1 MDLTVTQEEY
11 ESLVTLARAG
21 ATTADKQRQLD
32 AWLKL
37 IEKKNDITRHQLWVQ
52 WQEADSPLP
61 PQVSFPEVW
70 PPEMRAL
77 IQQFSRPISKADVN
91 ALLEKKARKP
101 VTVLVTSDPGATLGW
116 TALDA
121 YFATR

>member
-21 ATTADKQRQLD
+21 ATTPEKQRQLD

-37 IEKKNDITRHQLWVQ
+37 IEKKNDITRYQLWVQ
-52 WQEADSPLP
+52 WQEADSPMP
-61 PQVSFPEVW
+61 PNTNFPEVW

-77 IQQFSRPISKADVN
+77 IQQFSRPVSKADVEV
-91 ALLEKKARKP
+91 LLEKKARKP
-101 VTVLVTSDPGATLGW
+101 VTVLVTSDPAATLGW